1 MHCLNCQNEFQG
13 DYCPRCGQSAA
24 TRRFTIKNALSS
36 TLEVWGMGNRSLP
49 RTLWHLFRRPG
60 IMIGE
65 YLDGKRIPFFPPV
78 KMLFVLCVFY
88 ALLQPVMERGKDP
101 VQSDLQT
108 EINAHRKATAAS
120 SKEASEEEK
129 ERMRMENTA
138 MKVVGFVKD
147 SMEWLQAHKAVQL
160 LCLHSFFMVFACWLF
175 RKSPLR
181 PRTNL
186 AENFYAQVYM
196 SCQLTALSI
205 PYALIFAPKGST
217 FDFYPL
223 PSELMLI
230 VFVWDFKQ
238 LFGFGWRT
246 TIKKTILLTI
256 LSITALCATVAIIV
270 AAAALLTGATG
281 E

>member
-1 MHCLNCQNEFQG
+1 MRCLNCQNEFQG
-13 DYCPRCGQSAA
+13 DYCPHCGQSAA
-24 TRRFTIKNALSS
+24 TRRFTIKNAFSS

-65 YLDGKRIPFFPPV
+65 YIDGKRIPFFPPV

-88 ALLQPVMERGKDP
+88 ALVQPVMGRRKDP
-101 VQSDLQT
+101 VQKDRQAEMIADGQKT
-108 EINAHRKATAAS
+108 QAIGKD
-120 SKEASEEEK
+120 ASEEEREK
-129 ERMRMENTA
+129 LRMENPALT
-138 MKVVGFVKD
+138 VVGFVKD

-196 SCQLTALSI
+196 SCQLTAMSI

-230 VFVWDFKQ
+230 VLVWDFKQ

-256 LSITALCATVAIIV
+256 LSMTALCAIVGIIV
-270 AAAALLTGATG
+270 AVATLLAGTTG